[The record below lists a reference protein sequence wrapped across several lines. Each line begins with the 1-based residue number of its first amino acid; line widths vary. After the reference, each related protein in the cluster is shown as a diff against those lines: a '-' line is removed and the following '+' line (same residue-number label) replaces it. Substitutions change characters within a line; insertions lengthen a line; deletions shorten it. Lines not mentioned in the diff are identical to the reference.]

1 MNILVLNGSPK
12 GNNSITLQTVLY
24 LQKKYSSHSCEVLNV
39 GLRIKALEKD
49 FAPAAAAVEKADLLL
64 FAYPVYTFVAPCQL
78 HRFIELLKGSG
89 INLQG
94 KFATQISTSKHF
106 YDITAHRY
114 IQDNCQDM
122 GLKYIRGLSA
132 DMEDL
137 LCQQGRKEAREF
149 FEYVCHSVENNS
161 YETLPQPLPRA
172 RPDLVFCSPL
182 GLTAHVSPS
191 GPPDSR
197 RPLCQG
203 SWAWPPW
210 RPACPVHLPWLEPSP
225 CLLLPWDPRP
235 RGILWFPLRLRR
247 QQLDSGFF
255 NFLRPVP
262 SSRAA
267 STPGRKQ
274 AVNE

>member
-1 MNILVLNGSPK
+1 MADQRAP
-12 GNNSITLQTVLY
+12 LQ
-24 LQKKYSSHSCEVLNV
+24 QPHQPASS
-39 GLRIKALEKD
+39 
-49 FAPAAAAVEKADLLL
+49 PAAS
-64 FAYPVYTFVAPCQL
+64 PPTP
-78 HRFIELLKGSG
+78 IEMVQS
-89 INLQG
+89 
-94 KFATQISTSKHF
+94 
-106 YDITAHRY
+106 DP
-114 IQDNCQDM
+114 
-122 GLKYIRGLSA
+122 GL
-132 DMEDL
+132 
-137 LCQQGRKEAREF
+137 
-149 FEYVCHSVENNS
+149 
-161 YETLPQPLPRA
+161 LPQPLPRA

-210 RPACPVHLPWLEPSP
+210 RPTCPIHLLWLEPSP